1 MAEEGLKWAL
11 FAVKNRAE
19 VSGLPMVDVGIAHV
33 LALFCAEKCN
43 GGRIIGAKSW
53 KKVEWL
59 RYVGL
64 DKKLSKNSER
74 LWHFEGEDLVVDFY
88 DAEAERRMVAKRE
101 AQRANARKKWGGD
114 AMGDAMGYAMADAN
128 GMPTECH
135 GSATGLYNNNNNKN
149 KNNMVVEVKGSS
161 TAAGACDGEP
171 ATTTTTEDDEVFRR
185 WLTRLC
191 GAHPTLRGCGILAP
205 DVAEAAEAAYARC
218 PQMEEEAEL
227 IGAYMAD
234 RLQEDRYRHKF
245 WRPLGQARFFE
256 KLEDVL
262 AHARAWDRE
271 TGWGAKRKKKA
282 AKAAEGRCTMDD
294 VRCGSKAAS
303 PRGEEDEPAS
313 EEEMEK
319 FRAELRGLRCGSEAP
334 SAHGK
339 GGEG

>member
-1 MAEEGLKWAL
+1 M
-11 FAVKNRAE
+11 
-19 VSGLPMVDVGIAHV
+19 
-33 LALFCAEKCN
+33 
-43 GGRIIGAKSW
+43 
-53 KKVEWL
+53 
-59 RYVGL
+59 
-64 DKKLSKNSER
+64 
-74 LWHFEGEDLVVDFY
+74 
-88 DAEAERRMVAKRE
+88 
-101 AQRANARKKWGGD
+101 
-114 AMGDAMGYAMADAN
+114 
-128 GMPTECH
+128 
-135 GSATGLYNNNNNKN
+135 
-149 KNNMVVEVKGSS
+149 
-161 TAAGACDGEP
+161 
-171 ATTTTTEDDEVFRR
+171 
-185 WLTRLC
+185 C

-205 DVAEAAEAAYARC
+205 DVAEAAEAAFARC
-218 PQMEEEAEL
+218 PQLEEEAEL

-282 AKAAEGRCTMDD
+282 AKAADGRCTMDD